1 MPEIGE
7 TLRETR
13 MRRRIDMTEVEAA
26 TKIRAKYLRA
36 LENEEWDLLPGP
48 TFVKTFLRTYA
59 EYLDLDPRLLVEEYR
74 QRYERP
80 ATQDLTPFGPGM
92 GGQRRRR
99 RRRRPIGP
107 VIVVL
112 LGVAA
117 LLGALYVLGVVWGDP
132 SEEEAPP
139 NRAGATPTA
148 TATAT
153 PEKKSSTRNKK
164 KAPPKR
170 VELRLTATTEPVFVC
185 LVDATGKQVL
195 DGVTLERGQR
205 TQQFRSQRFRANFGN
220 GNIRM
225 NVNGKNYNAAKLDQ
239 PVGYEFRPGKAPK
252 RLSERV
258 RVGLCAT

>member
-80 ATQDLTPFGPGM
+80 TTQDLTPFGPGM

-107 VIVVL
+107 IVVGV
-112 LGVAA
+112 LGVVA
-117 LLGALYVLGVVWGDP
+117 LLGALYMLGSWGPD
-132 SEEEAPP
+132 EEEAPP

-153 PEKKSSTRNKK
+153 PEKKKSSRKK
-164 KAPPKR
+164 KSPPPR
-170 VELRLTATTEPVFVC
+170 VTLRLTATDAVFVC
-185 LVDATGKQVL
+185 LVDATGREVI
-195 DGVTLERGQR
+195 DGQILEAGTR
-205 TQQFRSQRFRANFGN
+205 TPRYRSQRFRANFGT

-225 NVNGKNYNAAKLDQ
+225 NVGGKTYNAAKLGR
-239 PVGYEFRPGKAPK
+239 PVGYEFRPGKAPR